1 MVTQY
6 EKALRQQM
14 AEGFFVVFSE
24 CRYNPIASML
34 GIDGYHSVIRVGL
47 HPVGVEHVD
56 TSATHT
62 CRVVVEIER
71 VAVGQRLQLIGE
83 LALGEIVGS
92 ELIGIE
98 IEMLVHGNL
107 HSLPVL
113 VQQLDIPV
121 VGSKS
126 VVLR

>member
-1 MVTQY
+1 M
-6 EKALRQQM
+6 KKPFASRWRR
-14 AEGFFVVFSE
+14 AFSLSFL
-24 CRYNPIASML
+24 IASML

-83 LALGEIVGS
+83 LALGEIVG
-92 ELIGIE
+92 
-98 IEMLVHGNL
+98 
-107 HSLPVL
+107 
-113 VQQLDIPV
+113 
-121 VGSKS
+121 
-126 VVLR
+126 